1 MSKKG
6 VEMNFRERL
15 KELLEEKQIKYNSVA
30 QQTEIPVT
38 TLSNYINRGSI
49 PSAEQ
54 LIKLANYFNCSI
66 DYLVGRED
74 DFGIIQSQTELPYRE
89 QKLLSFFSELDDDE
103 KDKIIEDCEYFA
115 NKHTKVQKEKA

>member
-1 MSKKG
+1 
-6 VEMNFRERL
+6 MNFRERL

-66 DYLVGRED
+66 DYLVGR
-74 DFGIIQSQTELPYRE
+74 
-89 QKLLSFFSELDDDE
+89 
-103 KDKIIEDCEYFA
+103 
-115 NKHTKVQKEKA
+115 